1 MSKKIKYIK
10 SNASPYEGEKK
21 FNKISSEKPVVLN
34 ALNESVSINEN
45 MSKLF
50 ESKLFKDTS
59 LNKVFSNNISGRNGG
74 DYSKMHAQNESR
86 DKAVNASPIRKNKQ
100 NECLLNKSPKQINL
114 SNLNF
119 NNSINKSYDFNQ
131 LPNIRNNNKN
141 QTNRQTNKPTIKTL
155 IPNYQPPPINTQRK
169 REIISQTII
178 PIRSNSTVPLPVET
192 TKYLVENNKRDRTHH
207 YKRYILLENHSKGF
221 SLLNNEKNQSENLQ
235 KEIRHLN
242 KARNSVILD
251 ESIIINEKDERFSL
265 KKTKDENL
273 NKMFLL

>member
-74 DYSKMHAQNESR
+74 
-86 DKAVNASPIRKNKQ
+86 
-100 NECLLNKSPKQINL
+100 KSPKQINL